1 MICGGKGGGGGW
13 WWCVRVVFPFLS
25 FFLCVYWCILNGM
38 KIILL
43 LCCVMVEGILLWYYR
58 GCIY

>member
-1 MICGGKGGGGGW
+1 MICGGKGGGGGA
-13 WWCVRVVFPFLS
+13 VVCSGCFS
-25 FFLCVYWCILNGM
+25 FSFCILNGM

-43 LCCVMVEGILLWYYR
+43 LCCVIVEGILLWYYR